1 MNTLIRSSVISLL
14 IVFLAACGGG
24 GGGSSTATT
33 TVQSAP
39 TAATA
44 VNMAVSGKSLDFTWT
59 AGTHVD
65 HYRISVNSDGA
76 SGFTVDPSATNI
88 VNTATSYS
96 IEVPVHKLNWLAA
109 QYIVEACNT
118 DESNCITSPNQT
130 LALVDSVAATIYAK
144 ASNPTASDGF
154 GQSVSVSSD
163 GNTLAVGAYSEDGSI
178 AGINGTQDDLLAD
191 AGAVYVFTRSGTTW
205 TQQAYVKAS
214 NPTAGD
220 RFGVVSLSSD
230 GNTLAVGAHYE
241 DGSIAGINGADN
253 DSSSAAGAV
262 YVFTRSGMGVWTQQ
276 AYVKAS
282 NPSAGDQFGQSV
294 SVSSDGNTLA
304 VGAYSEDG
312 SIAGINGTQDDLLAD
327 AGAVYVF
334 TRSGTTWTQQ
344 AYVKASNPSLNDYFG
359 TSVSVSSDGNT
370 LAVGAQFEDGSI
382 AGIGGTQDDLLADAG
397 AVYVF
402 TRSGTVWTQQA
413 YVKASNP
420 TAGDRFGISVSVSS
434 DGNTL
439 AVGAR
444 YEEGSSAGING
455 ADNDSSI
462 AAGAVYIY

>member
-214 NPTAGD
+214 NP
-220 RFGVVSLSSD
+220 
-230 GNTLAVGAHYE
+230 
-241 DGSIAGINGADN
+241 
-253 DSSSAAGAV
+253 
-262 YVFTRSGMGVWTQQ
+262 
-276 AYVKAS
+276 
-282 NPSAGDQFGQSV
+282 
-294 SVSSDGNTLA
+294 
-304 VGAYSEDG
+304 
-312 SIAGINGTQDDLLAD
+312 
-327 AGAVYVF
+327 
-334 TRSGTTWTQQ
+334 
-344 AYVKASNPSLNDYFG
+344 SLNDYFG

-439 AVGAR
+439 AVGANSEDGSSAGINGADNDSFSGAGAAYVFTRSGTTWTQQAYVKASNPTASDYFGFSVSVSSDGNTLAVGAGSEDGSIAGIGGTQDDLLNGAGAVYVFTRSGTAWTQQAYVKASNPSASDSFGYSVSVSSDGNTLAVGAR